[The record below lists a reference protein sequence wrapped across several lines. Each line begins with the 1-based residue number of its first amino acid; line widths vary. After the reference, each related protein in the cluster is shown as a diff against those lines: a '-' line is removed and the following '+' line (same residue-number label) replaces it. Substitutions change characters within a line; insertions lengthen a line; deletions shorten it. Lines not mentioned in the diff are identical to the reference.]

1 MVRGGGGS
9 GGAAADNPAGELVS
23 TLAKLDQN
31 WIVQQRAQGP
41 KSRWTKL
48 VLPKDDG
55 QAYEEAPSTTIAQQQ
70 QQDFVYLLEPPTST
84 IPSCLIVFLGGA
96 GLGQFPHIA
105 YNEFLLRLSTKLNA
119 SILTAPYQVGLDH
132 FNIAKQAGERL
143 RKAVLFC
150 EDDPKRLYPSTLPT
164 YCLGHSLGCK
174 LHTIYMGAT
183 GQDYEG
189 IGFLAFNNFG
199 FVQTIRMAREFA
211 TEIRKSSTMGMGSAS
226 EMLDTI
232 FNVAEMAIGTL
243 GVEFTPTPED
253 TDRIISIKY
262 DKADK
267 TRLFVFDD
275 DTLDSSRGFFQAC
288 TENPTV
294 SALPGSHLTPVY
306 FKLGLDDLD
315 LPDEAKGI
323 AADAIGGMESASFGN
338 EKELDALV
346 DEVAAFILGKGPSR
360 EPSWTVGGQPRISA
374 RISPEQQ

>member
-1 MVRGGGGS
+1 MKSTWILWITSPILSLAFATTRPSFVTRHNMVRGGGGS

-164 YCLGHSLGCK
+164 YCLGHSLGCGSR
-174 LHTIYMGAT
+174 LRRHWILSLQQLWIRANDSHG
-183 GQDYEG
+183 EG
-189 IGFLAFNNFG
+189 ICN
-199 FVQTIRMAREFA
+199 
-211 TEIRKSSTMGMGSAS
+211 
-226 EMLDTI
+226 
-232 FNVAEMAIGTL
+232 
-243 GVEFTPTPED
+243 
-253 TDRIISIKY
+253 
-262 DKADK
+262 
-267 TRLFVFDD
+267 
-275 DTLDSSRGFFQAC
+275 
-288 TENPTV
+288 
-294 SALPGSHLTPVY
+294 
-306 FKLGLDDLD
+306 
-315 LPDEAKGI
+315 
-323 AADAIGGMESASFGN
+323 
-338 EKELDALV
+338 
-346 DEVAAFILGKGPSR
+346 
-360 EPSWTVGGQPRISA
+360 
-374 RISPEQQ
+374 